1 MAKTCPTAGK
11 SNVQAV
17 FACIE
22 DVTGVLQ
29 KPVAADY
36 IVPRGNAS
44 MNQGSDRFRVG
55 RAFRIPERH

>member
-36 IVPRGNAS
+36 IVPRGECLDES
-44 MNQGSDRFRVG
+44 GSDRFRVG
-55 RAFRIPERH
+55 RSFPNP